1 MISLPE
7 GVPALHTNTRSSN
20 VWFALEQSRALFELW
35 QFTLARPMLRLAP
48 KGVGR
53 PVLVLPGF
61 LTDDDATAVL
71 RHYLSEQRHI
81 AYPWTLGVN
90 LGPTEAILDGLEQR
104 LDEILLAHGE
114 PVSLVGVS
122 LGGLYARDLAR
133 RRPDSVRQVIT
144 LASPFRIERSSQ
156 SSLGAVFDSLS
167 SLHVHPSRFSVW
179 TLPRE
184 PLPVPATAI
193 YTRSDGIVAWETCL
207 DEDSRDAE
215 NIEVIGSHSGLV
227 HLPTAL
233 YAVAD
238 RLAQQGDTWNE
249 FAAPAAMCGLYPQ
262 AGHSVP

>member
-1 MISLPE
+1 LLEDVLLAQASMQ
-7 GVPALHTNTRSSN
+7 RSN
-20 VWFALEQSRALFELW
+20 AWFALEQSRAMFELW
-35 QFTLARPMLRLAP
+35 QFVVARPMLRLAP

-61 LTDDDATAVL
+61 LSDDEATVTL
-71 RHYLSEQRHI
+71 RHYLADQHHAVYS
-81 AYPWTLGVN
+81 WDLGIN
-90 LGPTEAILDGLEQR
+90 LGPTEAILDGVEQR
-104 LDEILLAHGE
+104 LDDIFAAHGE

-133 RRPDSVRQVIT
+133 RRRDLVRQVVT
-144 LASPFRIERSSQ
+144 LGSPFRIERSSQ
-156 SSLGAVFDSLS
+156 SSLGAVFDALS
-167 SLHVHPSRFSVW
+167 PTHVHPSRFSVW

-207 DEDSRDAE
+207 DPTSQESE
-215 NIEVIGSHSGLV
+215 NIEVISSHSGLA

-238 RLAQQGDTWNE
+238 RLAQPENTWRE
-249 FAAPAAMCGLYPQ
+249 FTAPAALRGLYP
-262 AGHSVP
+262 